1 MDQVCPWCKTTK
13 YRNPNMELMVN
24 VCGHNI
30 CETCVELLFVELR
43 LKGWAHTA
51 SESLS
56 FFREVVNVPKYDEN
70 DNDSNYPRIIS
81 HNEAHSERC
90 KVTGVAWC
98 PVQGGAGRDSGAEDG
113 VVSDQWP
120 IRGRSESVSANQSA
134 VFWWGPGGWTWRGAP
149 SHRRASGRQTQG
161 GWPLISYYMLRLRPC

>member
-90 KVTGVAWC
+90 TVTGVAWC

-113 VVSDQWP
+113 VVSDQSEAAVSQCQP
-120 IRGRSESVSANQSA
+120 IRALCFGEDLAAGHGEGHPHTAQVGQWQTNT
-134 VFWWGPGGWTWRGAP
+134 GWVT
-149 SHRRASGRQTQG
+149 SH
-161 GWPLISYYMLRLRPC
+161 